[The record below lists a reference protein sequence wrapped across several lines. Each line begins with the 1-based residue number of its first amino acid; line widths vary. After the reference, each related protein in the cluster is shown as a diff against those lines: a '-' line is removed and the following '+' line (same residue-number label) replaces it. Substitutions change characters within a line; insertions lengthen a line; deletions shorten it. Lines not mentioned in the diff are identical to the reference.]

1 MGIDVV
7 IVEATVPETRTDVA
21 ALAAMLGSV
30 VVATR
35 ASARAVVI
43 RRRRVIPSQ

>member
-7 IVEATVPETRTDVA
+7 IVEATVPETRIDVA
-21 ALAAMLGSV
+21 ALAVMLGRM

-43 RRRRVIPSQ
+43 RRRRVISLQ